1 MDVSG
6 EQDEERVR
14 EAFRGPRRLIGS
26 GGRAFRNEADDLV
39 VQPGDEG
46 RDHEPEDAK
55 GRFSRA
61 LPNGS
66 VVRTD
71 ALQGVAEQVTQPC
84 HSRLV
89 RWVARSSL
97 TLLSNT
103 LPLP

>member
-46 RDHEPEDAK
+46 RDYEPEDANRK
-55 GRFSRA
+55 TRRGDFRGRC
-61 LPNGS
+61 
-66 VVRTD
+66 RTG
-71 ALQGVAEQVTQPC
+71 AWCEQ
-84 HSRLV
+84 
-89 RWVARSSL
+89 
-97 TLLSNT
+97 TLCRELLNR
-103 LPLP
+103 

>member
-14 EAFRGPRRLIGS
+14 EAFRGPRRFVGS

-55 GRFSRA
+55 GDFRGRC
-61 LPNGS
+61 
-66 VVRTD
+66 RTG
-71 ALQGVAEQVTQPC
+71 AWCEQ
-84 HSRLV
+84 
-89 RWVARSSL
+89 
-97 TLLSNT
+97 TLCRELLNR
-103 LPLP
+103 